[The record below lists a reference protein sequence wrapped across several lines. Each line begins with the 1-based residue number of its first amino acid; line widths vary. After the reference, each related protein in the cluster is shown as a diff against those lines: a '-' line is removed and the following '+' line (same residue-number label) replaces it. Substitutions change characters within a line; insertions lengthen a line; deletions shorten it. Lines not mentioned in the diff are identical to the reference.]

1 MLIQV
6 FFFFIYTI
14 IALNSVEFGRQMTLV
29 ISSVIRDTEKKS
41 RRPGCLGG
49 EYCDEAPAHRPQL
62 PWVLSSLSGLASRE
76 LCQVTSQGW
85 MKGERWQLCIC

>member
-1 MLIQV
+1 M
-6 FFFFIYTI
+6 
-14 IALNSVEFGRQMTLV
+14 A
-29 ISSVIRDTEKKS
+29 
-41 RRPGCLGG
+41 G

-85 MKGERWQLCIC
+85 MKGERWQLCICQTWALNRTVQVRNVNVK